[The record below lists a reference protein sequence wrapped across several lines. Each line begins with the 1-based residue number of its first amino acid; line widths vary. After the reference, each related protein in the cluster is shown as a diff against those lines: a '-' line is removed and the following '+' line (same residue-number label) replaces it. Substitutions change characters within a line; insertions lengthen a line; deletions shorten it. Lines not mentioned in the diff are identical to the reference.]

1 MPFAS
6 VSLWASTR
14 PGFSRSRNADS
25 EDVVLEKQME
35 KPTSNI
41 VSLFGNKKVTAQ
53 DEQKD
58 LDQTET
64 SKESFMD
71 AMQRNFE
78 NQERLRKERLKANQS
93 VLKSYRIKNWSIVVR
108 TVVLAVV
115 VVVLAVTPSVAVK
128 EPIMSSTP
136 SNPAEITKK
145 GKILDFSAFK
155 NKQEINNEFSR
166 ARKPLFVNSDKGSIS
181 GTSDRAQPVQVS
193 EDFGDRL
200 QKIRSS
206 LERINT
212 LMADLKK
219 LSTSREKDQIN

>member
-6 VSLWASTR
+6 VSLWALTR

-41 VSLFGNKKVTAQ
+41 VSLFGNKKVTAE

-93 VLKSYRIKNWSIVVR
+93 VLKSYRIKN
-108 TVVLAVV
+108 
-115 VVVLAVTPSVAVK
+115 
-128 EPIMSSTP
+128 
-136 SNPAEITKK
+136 
-145 GKILDFSAFK
+145 
-155 NKQEINNEFSR
+155 
-166 ARKPLFVNSDKGSIS
+166 
-181 GTSDRAQPVQVS
+181 
-193 EDFGDRL
+193 
-200 QKIRSS
+200 
-206 LERINT
+206 
-212 LMADLKK
+212 
-219 LSTSREKDQIN
+219 

>member
-1 MPFAS
+1 
-6 VSLWASTR
+6 
-14 PGFSRSRNADS
+14 
-25 EDVVLEKQME
+25 
-35 KPTSNI
+35 
-41 VSLFGNKKVTAQ
+41 
-53 DEQKD
+53 
-58 LDQTET
+58 
-64 SKESFMD
+64 
-71 AMQRNFE
+71 
-78 NQERLRKERLKANQS
+78 
-93 VLKSYRIKNWSIVVR
+93 
-108 TVVLAVV
+108 
-115 VVVLAVTPSVAVK
+115 
-128 EPIMSSTP
+128 MSSTP

-181 GTSDRAQPVQVS
+181 GTSDRAQPVQAS

-200 QKIRSS
+200 QKIRSR